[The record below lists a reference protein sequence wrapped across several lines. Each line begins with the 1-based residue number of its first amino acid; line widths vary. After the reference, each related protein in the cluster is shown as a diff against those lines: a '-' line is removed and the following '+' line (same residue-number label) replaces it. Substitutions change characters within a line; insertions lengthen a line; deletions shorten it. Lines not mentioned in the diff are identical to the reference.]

1 MEGCKRTRP
10 PTRRASLLVLALP
23 GLSASA
29 CHPPVPTG
37 TLAVVSFPQAAIFVD
52 GRSAG
57 VQSPTNSLRVRA
69 GRHTVTLE
77 TAGLRFEP
85 QTVAVRADRTTHLYF
100 RARESAYETASTE
113 VCTHGREDHC
123 WNLIDHAMREGRRD
137 EARQLGET
145 YLRHHPHEGYAL
157 VVADLVTRLGG
168 DARVPPEE
176 NPE

>member
-57 VQSPTNSLRVRA
+57 VQSPTNSL
-69 GRHTVTLE
+69 
-77 TAGLRFEP
+77 
-85 QTVAVRADRTTHLYF
+85 RADRTTHLYF